1 MFNYNRTIIALVLC
15 FAVAGCSKSIIYLKA
30 ELKARDHMSRAAE
43 LEESMDY
50 FQAAQEYAFVAD
62 HYPSTSYYQ
71 TAVRKAAFL
80 NIHPSNSKMDFNE
93 ALKWLRVYSTLP
105 IFYQERES
113 IQSNIALVKYIKQ
126 LQIDLSKVC
135 SEKDKI
141 SAEKDKIIAEN
152 DNLLS
157 VALKQSDKI
166 ETSTHQIEE
175 LEKTLSQV
183 QDQLDE
189 MKKVDL
195 QIYSDKANGHDSN
208 PAETGQKAIEFF
220 PEAYSPVTSTVH
232 AKEVDSK
239 PIVITKKIVVPQINS
254 QAKVQDLAEDNAET
268 KNPSFYPYTIQISSF
283 FQKEDA
289 IHAATELR
297 EKGNLSFTS
306 PALIPGKGRWY
317 RVFIGFYESLREAK
331 KTALELKKQKHP
343 HAFVSEL
350 PFVIQIET
358 ADFDEDL
365 DKTKAGLQSKG
376 YLAYSIPDR
385 VHDNTALLIGAFRT
399 EKEAAK
405 QAWNPQLTGFKPRVV
420 RR

>member
-15 FAVAGCSKSIIYLKA
+15 FAVAGCSKSIIYLKS

-50 FQAAQEYAFVAD
+50 FQAAQEYAFVAE

-93 ALKWLRVYSTLP
+93 ALKWLRVYSTLS
-105 IFYQERES
+105 IFHQEKES

-126 LQIDLSKVC
+126 LQIDFSKVR
-135 SEKDKI
+135 
-141 SAEKDKIIAEN
+141 AERDRILAEN

-166 ETSTHQIEE
+166 ETSTHQIED

-195 QIYSDKANGHDSN
+195 QIYSDKASGHDSN
-208 PAETGQKAIEFF
+208 PAEPGQKTTEFS
-220 PEAYSPVTSTVH
+220 PEAYSSVTSTAH
-232 AKEVDSK
+232 AEEVYSK
-239 PIVITKKIVVPQINS
+239 PTVITKKIVAPQINS
-254 QAKVQDLAEDNAET
+254 QAKVQDSAEDIAET

-317 RVFIGFYESLREAK
+317 RVFIGSYESLREAK

-365 DKTKAGLQSKG
+365 DKAKAGLQSKG

-385 VHDNTALLIGAFRT
+385 VHDNNALLIGAFRT